1 MDRFS
6 EMQIYVSVVE
16 SGSISTAADRLGLAK
31 SAVSRRLAELEA
43 RLGVSLIQ
51 RTTRRLNLTDSGR
64 AYYDRCIVILA
75 DVDEAEAAV
84 SQGHQALKGR
94 LKVALPNAFG
104 LLHLAPLIQAF
115 MTQHPEVRFELD
127 FNDRQIDLM
136 QEGFD
141 LAIRIATLPD
151 SSLIA
156 RRLAPIRQAVC
167 ASPDYLARHG
177 TPQSAAELVHH
188 VCLAY
193 TNLRDPSLWSFRS
206 PDGQSGSVRVPV
218 RLAASSGDFL
228 IRAAI
233 AGEGLI
239 LHPTFYLHEALR
251 AGSLVP
257 ILADHGWPEG
267 SAYAVYPPTR
277 HLSSR
282 VRAFIDFLAERLA
295 GEPYWDRAAPVSP
308 LPR

>member
-1 MDRFS
+1 MDRFAD
-6 EMQIYVSVVE
+6 MQMLVSVVE
-16 SGSISTAADRLGLAK
+16 AGSISAAAERLNLAK

-43 RLGVSLIQ
+43 RLGVSLIH

-64 AYYDRCIVILA
+64 AYYDRCVVILA
-75 DVDEAEAAV
+75 DLEEAEAAV
-84 SQGHQALKGR
+84 SQAHQALKGR
-94 LKVALPNAFG
+94 LKVALPHSFG
-104 LLHLAPLIQAF
+104 LQHLAPLVQDF

-141 LAIRIATLPD
+141 LAIRIATLAD

-156 RRLAPIRQAVC
+156 RRLAPIRHAAC

-177 TPQSAAELVHH
+177 TPRTAAELAQH

-193 TNLRDPSLWSFRS
+193 SNLSDPGLWSYRG
-206 PDGQSGSVRVPV
+206 PDGLPGSVRVPV

-228 IRAAI
+228 LRAAI

-239 LHPTFYLHEALR
+239 LFPTFYLHEALR
-251 AGSLVP
+251 SGRLVQV
-257 ILADHGWPEG
+257 LADHSWPEL

-277 HLSSR
+277 HLSRR
-282 VRAFIDFLAERLA
+282 VRAFIDFVAERLA
-295 GEPYWDRAAPVSP
+295 GEPYWDRTEQT
-308 LPR
+308 

>member
-1 MDRFS
+1 MDRFAD
-6 EMQIYVSVVE
+6 MQLYVSVVE
-16 SGSISTAADRLGLAK
+16 TGSISAAAERLNIAK

-43 RLGVSLIQ
+43 RLGVSLIH

-75 DVDEAEAAV
+75 DLDEAESAV
-84 SQGHQALKGR
+84 SQAHQALKGR
-94 LKVALPNAFG
+94 LRVALPHSFG
-104 LLHLAPLIQAF
+104 LLHLAPLIQDF
-115 MTQHPEVRFELD
+115 MIQHPEVRFELD

-141 LAIRIATLPD
+141 LAIRIATLAD

-156 RRLAPIRQAVC
+156 RRLAPIRHAVC

-177 TPQSAAELVHH
+177 IPTTAADLSHH

-193 TNLRDPSLWSFRS
+193 SNLADPGLWSYRG
-206 PDGQSGSVRVPV
+206 PDGQPGQVQVPV

-239 LHPTFYLHEALR
+239 MHPTFYLDEALR
-251 AGSLVP
+251 TGKLVKV
-257 ILADHGWPEG
+257 LTDHTWPEL

-277 HLSSR
+277 HLSTR
-282 VRAFIDFLAERLA
+282 VRAFIDFVAERLA
-295 GEPYWDRAAPVSP
+295 GEPYWDRMN
-308 LPR
+308 RT